1 MRMMGLDVG
10 DKRIGVSLC
19 DPMEV
24 LASAFGVLERTDDE
38 ADIQAIMEL
47 AKEHDVGRIV
57 IGLPRLL
64 EGGIGT
70 QAHKT
75 IDFAGEL
82 SEKVNIPVEMVDE
95 RFSSSIAED
104 LLRKAGKSH
113 QEIKEKIDAAAA
125 ALILQWYIDEHA
137 VITNP
142 SMENETQ

>member
-24 LASAFGVLERTDDE
+24 LASAFGVIERTDDA

-47 AKEHDVGRIV
+47 AKEHDVGRIIV
-57 IGLPRLL
+57 GLPRLL

-82 SEKVNIPVEMVDE
+82 SEEIGIPVEMVDE

-113 QEIKEKIDAAAA
+113 REIKEKIDAAAA
-125 ALILQWYIDEHA
+125 ALILQWYIDEHT
-137 VITNP
+137 VITNT
-142 SMENETQ
+142 SMENEVQ